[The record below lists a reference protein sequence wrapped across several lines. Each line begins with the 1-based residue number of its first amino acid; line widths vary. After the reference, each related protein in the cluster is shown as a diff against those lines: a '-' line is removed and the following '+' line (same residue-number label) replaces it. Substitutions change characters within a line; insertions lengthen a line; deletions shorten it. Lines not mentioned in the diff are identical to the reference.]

1 MNWRG
6 QSPKYSKNQ
15 QQVDA
20 QGKKVGR
27 NRPDLHMLNRQFTLF
42 YANMGT
48 VEAAIINCY
57 KTDVKILKIQ
67 NAPLEVHLEKPIP
80 YIG

>member
-1 MNWRG
+1 
-6 QSPKYSKNQ
+6 
-15 QQVDA
+15 
-20 QGKKVGR
+20 
-27 NRPDLHMLNRQFTLF
+27 MLNRQFTLF